1 MYLIVR
7 HNIKPLL
14 HSVLSSTEAEF
25 IAACEAGKYI
35 LYVRT
40 ILEEIGMPQEAASIL
55 YEDNQGALL
64 MANARN
70 DPLSA
75 LDMSMF
81 ATSSSKIGL

>member
-1 MYLIVR
+1 
-7 HNIKPLL
+7 
-14 HSVLSSTEAEF
+14 
-25 IAACEAGKYI
+25 
-35 LYVRT
+35 
-40 ILEEIGMPQEAASIL
+40 MPQEAASIL